1 MDHVGIYLSVLSQK
15 YYITCHCVRV
25 HGSLQHGP
33 LQPLRVPPVYL
44 GQPRHLRQ
52 LPLHT
57 LGVAVDPLQTV
68 HVGVQDLRVTT
79 LREFS
84 FGGIYVFSHLANL
97 IDGVFAVL
105 GLGASV
111 QVRDDLLQVLPH
123 PRELAVQILCQL
135 KTEQ

>member
-33 LQPLRVPPVYL
+33 LQPLRVPPVDL
-44 GQPRHLRQ
+44 RQPRHLRQ
-52 LPLHT
+52 LPLHA

-79 LREFS
+79 LGEF
-84 FGGIYVFSHLANL
+84 
-97 IDGVFAVL
+97 
-105 GLGASV
+105 
-111 QVRDDLLQVLPH
+111 
-123 PRELAVQILCQL
+123 
-135 KTEQ
+135 